1 MTIYI
6 EKRPYTSFLSPR
18 KLDSFQI
25 AAIIFLIS
33 YSTSGRAKYIYLDK
47 LHFLFDLLIC
57 DQDFSS
63 LPKFTIPPWNIDKEL
78 KNKVIVLVKNEI
90 ICQSY
95 DNNKVR
101 YSLTE
106 KGLKK
111 FDELIEIEELSIL
124 SSKAEVLANTTTKTF
139 ERSKV
144 IYNV

>member
-6 EKRPYTSFLSPR
+6 EKRPYTNFISPR

-25 AAIIFLIS
+25 AVIIFLIA

>member
-25 AAIIFLIS
+25 AVIIFLIAH
-33 YSTSGRAKYIYLDK
+33 STSGRAKYIYLDK

-57 DQDFSS
+57 DQDFSNF
-63 LPKFTIPPWNIDKEL
+63 PKFTIPPWNIDREL
-78 KNKVIVLVKNEI
+78 KNKVIVLVKNDI

-101 YSLTE
+101 YTLTE
-106 KGLKK
+106 KGLSK
-111 FDELIEIEELSIL
+111 FNDLINIEELSTL
-124 SSKAEVLANTTTKTF
+124 NSKAEALASTTTKTF

>member
-1 MTIYI
+1 M
-6 EKRPYTSFLSPR
+6 SFGLEVMVRSALSHIGD
-18 KLDSFQI
+18 LI
-25 AAIIFLIS
+25 AVS
-33 YSTSGRAKYIYLDK
+33 LDK

-57 DQDFSS
+57 DQEFSS

-101 YSLTE
+101 YSLTG
-106 KGLKK
+106 KGLEKLN
-111 FDELIEIEELSIL
+111 ELIKIEELSVL
-124 SSKAEVLANTTTKTF
+124 SSKAEALANTTTKTF

>member
-6 EKRPYTSFLSPR
+6 EKRPYTNFISPR

-25 AAIIFLIS
+25 AVIIFLIA

-90 ICQSY
+90 ICPSY

>member
-1 MTIYI
+1 
-6 EKRPYTSFLSPR
+6 
-18 KLDSFQI
+18 
-25 AAIIFLIS
+25 
-33 YSTSGRAKYIYLDK
+33 
-47 LHFLFDLLIC
+47 
-57 DQDFSS
+57 S

-95 DNNKVR
+95 ENNKVR

-124 SSKAEVLANTTTKTF
+124 SSKAEVL
-139 ERSKV
+139 
-144 IYNV
+144 